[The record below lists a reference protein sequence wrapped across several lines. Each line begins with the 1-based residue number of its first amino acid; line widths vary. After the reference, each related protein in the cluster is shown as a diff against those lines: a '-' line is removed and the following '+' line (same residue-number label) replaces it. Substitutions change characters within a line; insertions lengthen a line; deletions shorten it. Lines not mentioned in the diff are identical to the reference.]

1 MNSSAAASEV
11 GCAGIHFV
19 GGSPGIVDGAATGAA
34 GAGFGAGAGATGVAA
49 GVLADAAGA
58 AGGFGGAAAAAGV
71 AAVAAGFAAGAA
83 AFAGGAAGA
92 GLKNGISP
100 ACQSMWANIALKIP
114 AIIRAMSSSIMP
126 SMPLVMRPLVMSQTT
141 PQSEIRIA
149 TVQSAPISMR
159 CALDVMYT
167 PPGAAAAVIGRLCPE
182 SSSRGAAEYARRWRA
197 SATWRERWCER
208 GWPSRRPGAA
218 AGRG

>member
-1 MNSSAAASEV
+1 MFAAWRRRLVQRKLALMNSSAAASEA

-19 GGSPGIVDGAATGAA
+19 GGSPGVVDGAAAGAA
-34 GAGFGAGAGATGVAA
+34 GAGAGAAGVAA
-49 GVLADAAGA
+49 GALADAAGA
-58 AGGFGGAAAAAGV
+58 AGGFGDAAVAAGV
-71 AAVAAGFAAGAA
+71 AEVAAGFAAGAA

-100 ACQSMWANIALKIP
+100 ACQSMCANIALKIP
-114 AIIRAMSSSIMP
+114 ATIRAMSSSMMP
-126 SMPLVMRPLVMSQTT
+126 SMPLVIRPLVMSQTT

-149 TVQSAPISMR
+149 TVQRAPISMR

-167 PPGAAAAVIGRLCPE
+167 PPAAAAAVIGRLYPE

-197 SATWRERWCER
+197 SATWRERWSER
-208 GWPSRRPGAA
+208 G
-218 AGRG
+218 